1 MIQSP
6 TGKISKIS
14 SVFYTYIVEQIDDQ
28 KHKIRVS
35 YTDSHILA
43 NTHIIV
49 GISIS
54 NSVLT
59 SLSIPIHMRHV
70 AVIRLSFWVVSD
82 IFDKIMRQTN
92 NFSSHHL
99 EYTKIYNYAA
109 RGIHLVENRR

>member
-14 SVFYTYIVEQIDDQ
+14 SVYTYIVEQIDDQ

-54 NSVLT
+54 NSALT

-70 AVIRLSFWVVSD
+70 AVIRLSF
-82 IFDKIMRQTN
+82 
-92 NFSSHHL
+92 
-99 EYTKIYNYAA
+99 
-109 RGIHLVENRR
+109 